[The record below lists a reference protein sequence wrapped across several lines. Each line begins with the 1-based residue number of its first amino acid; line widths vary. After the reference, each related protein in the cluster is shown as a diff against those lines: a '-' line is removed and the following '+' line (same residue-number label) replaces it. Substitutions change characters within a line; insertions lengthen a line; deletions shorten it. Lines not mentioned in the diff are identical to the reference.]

1 MQNPHILTYSL
12 TVDHELPY
20 DMGVTLG
27 YTGSRGINLV
37 GNKPGNSRLPTILS
51 DGRYFWAGTEPRVNP
66 NWTTISVATSN
77 LSSWYNALQFTVV
90 KRMSRG
96 LQFQSSYTFGKLIDQ
111 RGGLT
116 APDTGGSAIAAT
128 HQLPLRLLDHGRSDF
143 TVAQSWRFN
152 TIYRLPEVPGMTGI
166 GGTLL
171 NGWWASGILTTQTGL
186 PFTVTTG
193 GSDRSR
199 SLGAGNRPDLVVG
212 RNNGNITSGT
222 TAGCAGVDANQ
233 RLGRPD
239 LYYDPCAFTLEP
251 LGFLGTEGRNILD
264 APGVANLDISL
275 VKDTKLPFLG
285 ETGSI
290 QFRTEVFN
298 ILNRAN
304 FSRPATGVFS
314 APSATALATAGAID
328 GTDTTSRQVQF
339 ALKVIW

>member
-1 MQNPHILTYSL
+1 
-12 TVDHELPY
+12 
-20 DMGVTLG
+20 
-27 YTGSRGINLV
+27 
-37 GNKPGNSRLPTILS
+37 
-51 DGRYFWAGTEPRVNP
+51 
-66 NWTTISVATSN
+66 
-77 LSSWYNALQFTVV
+77 
-90 KRMSRG
+90 
-96 LQFQSSYTFGKLIDQ
+96 
-111 RGGLT
+111 
-116 APDTGGSAIAAT
+116 
-128 HQLPLRLLDHGRSDF
+128 
-143 TVAQSWRFN
+143 
-152 TIYRLPEVPGMTGI
+152 
-166 GGTLL
+166 
-171 NGWWASGILTTQTGL
+171 
-186 PFTVTTG
+186 
-193 GSDRSR
+193 
-199 SLGAGNRPDLVVG
+199 
-212 RNNGNITSGT
+212 
-222 TAGCAGVDANQ
+222 VDANQ